1 MGPLLP
7 TTGGSQNEAVIL
19 GAVSSGA
26 TFRRRTAPLSFQ
38 RRQATSSYAR
48 NRRWP
53 TFGASTRLYAE
64 SALGVIAHTEDRMK
78 HLMTLIAAA
87 VPLVASA
94 AGGSPDEAFFQK
106 VTEAGL
112 AEVAAGKLAQTKGS
126 RESVRQFGAMMVKDH
141 GAAND
146 KLKGIAHTKGITL
159 PEDPD
164 LKHTA
169 QDELFAQ
176 RVGPDFDRAY
186 IDAQIKDHKEAE
198 ALLQTEIALGKDAD
212 AKAFAQEILPKV
224 QAHLK
229 AIETIKT
236 GT

>member
-1 MGPLLP
+1 
-7 TTGGSQNEAVIL
+7 
-19 GAVSSGA
+19 
-26 TFRRRTAPLSFQ
+26 
-38 RRQATSSYAR
+38 
-48 NRRWP
+48 
-53 TFGASTRLYAE
+53 
-64 SALGVIAHTEDRMK
+64 MK
-78 HLMTLIAAA
+78 HLVTLMAAA
-87 VPLVASA
+87 IPLLAFAAS
-94 AGGSPDEAFFQK
+94 GSPDEAFFQK
-106 VTEAGL
+106 ATEAGL

-146 KLKGIAHTKGITL
+146 KLKSIARSKGITL

-164 LKHTA
+164 LKHIA
-169 QDELFAQ
+169 QTELFEQ
-176 RVGPDFDRAY
+176 QVGPDFDRAY

-212 AKAFAQEILPKV
+212 AKAFAQEVLPKV